1 MKHLASWMNGI
12 LQMSNTIKE
21 RLYEILLEYKK
32 PLTERELV
40 EEYIQRYP
48 DYAKNHTQTK
58 RTSKQKIR
66 GTIQSILKQTRSHP
80 KVIIDESKSPYTYQ
94 AIH

>member
-1 MKHLASWMNGI
+1 
-12 LQMSNTIKE
+12 MSNTIKE
-21 RLYEILLEYKK
+21 RLYEILLECGK

-48 DYAKNHTQTK
+48 DYAKNYTQTK
-58 RTSKQKIR
+58 TPPKQKIR
-66 GTIQSILKQTRSHP
+66 GTIQSILKQTHSHP
-80 KVIIDESKSPYTYQ
+80 KVIIDENKSPYTYQ